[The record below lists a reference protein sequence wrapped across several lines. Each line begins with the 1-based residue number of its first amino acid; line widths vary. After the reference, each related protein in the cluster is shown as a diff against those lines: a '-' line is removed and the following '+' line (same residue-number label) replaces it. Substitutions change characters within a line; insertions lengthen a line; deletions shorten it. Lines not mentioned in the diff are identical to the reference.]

1 MSKKKQ
7 TRNKKYTSS
16 KTSSKSKASSNKKV
30 VVADVEEMPKEQV
43 RAAAP
48 VNPKKKADD
57 PSLSELPFTRMN
69 YILLGIGVAI
79 IAIGFWLMSLDPF
92 IDATEFSISL
102 YIAPIVVVGG
112 FVEIIFAIMYKEPG
126 TIVANDDSG
135 LENI

>member
-7 TRNKKYTSS
+7 SRNKKYTPS
-16 KTSSKSKASSNKKV
+16 KTSSKSKASINKKV
-30 VVADVEEMPKEQV
+30 VVVPEEEKPIEQV
-43 RAAAP
+43 RPVAP
-48 VNPKKKADD
+48 VNPGKKIDD

-69 YILLGIGVAI
+69 YILLGLGVAI
-79 IAIGFWLMSLDPF
+79 IGIGFWLMSLDPF

-126 TIVANDDSG
+126 KISADAS